1 MSSYRLNRSNGLSKS
16 SSHKDFLIPYELNDY
31 NKVYLPLIKI
41 NQQAEILS
49 NKIDKTNRIKDEI
62 LSSKYKLYN
71 NRGIYNNYNYYRN
84 KFKDSWDNFYKRKE
98 REKRRKKIYK
108 IIKDEPY
115 ISSEEEDDDEI
126 FRKGMINKIEDKI
139 KLKQYLPAKRDLA
152 KLMFRVNDNINE
164 RIDKNSYLLSK
175 NIINL
180 ENGYGEL
187 KDMIQNKINKL
198 ERKQE
203 EDFYDLRLYFKLRAQ
218 REKDKF
224 DNNKL
229 ILENGND
236 VYQVNNNIEDN
247 YNYKANMKDNIEKL
261 QTYEITKRIQ
271 NIPNL
276 FDNII
281 TNIEQIR
288 KQRKKEKND
297 FLLNFNNQINDY
309 YKNAYENIDDDL
321 IGEKNKYNK
330 YNKYNDYAYN
340 LDNYNDS
347 FMGYEDTF
355 LTASSQN
362 YFNNKYRYS
371 KSKPRTEY
379 RRNNKKDMLS
389 MSKSDIL
396 SLKNNLIPLSYQN
409 PKKNKM
415 NLNDDDDSLTANDLK
430 EIYKQKNATKN
441 ILERKKNEINSNK
454 EISIKE
460 NKTINKSKESK
471 EKKETNKKE
480 DSDDDVVVVE
490 SDADKTK
497 SQKKETKNEEK
508 EKSEENNNNIEK
520 KEEINNNIEKKEEI
534 NNNIEKKEEVNNNI
548 EKKEEVNN
556 NIEKKEDNSEEGK
569 EEKEKSEEG
578 GNKEGNDDDENN
590 DENENDDE
598 NNEENEND
606 NEN

>member
-1 MSSYRLNRSNGLSKS
+1 MSSYKLNRSNGLSKS
-16 SSHKDFLIPYELNDY
+16 SSQPNYLIPYELNDY

-62 LSSKYKLYN
+62 LASKYKLYN
-71 NRGIYNNYNYYRN
+71 NRGINNNYNYYRN

-98 REKRRKKIYK
+98 REKRRKRIYK

-115 ISSEEEDDDEI
+115 ISSEEEEDDEI
-126 FRKGMINKIEDKI
+126 FRSNYKPNKIEDKI

-152 KLMFRVNDNINE
+152 KLMFRINDNINE

-203 EDFYDLRLYFKLRAQ
+203 EDFYDLRLYFKRRAQ

-236 VYQVNNNIEDN
+236 TYIVNNNIEDS
-247 YNYKANMKDNIEKL
+247 YNYKPNMKNNIEKL
-261 QTYEITKRIQ
+261 QTYEIAKRIQ

-276 FDNII
+276 FDNMIKD
-281 TNIEQIR
+281 IEEIR
-288 KQRKKEKND
+288 KQRKKEKSD

-309 YKNAYENIDDDL
+309 YENIYENIDDDL
-321 IGEKNKYNK
+321 IGEKHKYNE
-330 YNKYNDYAYN
+330 YTYN

-347 FMGYEDTF
+347 FMGFEDTF
-355 LTASSQN
+355 LTGNTYN
-362 YFNNKYRYS
+362 YYNNKYRNG
-371 KSKPRTEY
+371 KPRTEY
-379 RRNNKKDMLS
+379 RKNNKKDILS

-396 SLKNNLIPLSYQN
+396 SLKKNLKPLSYQT
-409 PKKNKM
+409 PKNNKI
-415 NLNDDDDSLTANDLK
+415 NLNDNDDSLTASDLK
-430 EIYKQKNATKN
+430 EIYKQKN
-441 ILERKKNEINSNK
+441 EKKNTLDKKSNKISSNK

-460 NKTINKSKESK
+460 NKIFNKSKESK

-480 DSDDDVVVVE
+480 ESDNDVVVVD
-490 SDADKTK
+490 SDDDKTK

-508 EKSEENNNNIEK
+508 D
-520 KEEINNNIEKKEEI
+520 
-534 NNNIEKKEEVNNNI
+534 KKEEVNNT
-548 EKKEEVNN
+548 EKKEENKKT
-556 NIEKKEDNSEEGK
+556 EKKEDNSDEEK
-569 EEKEKSEEG
+569 EESEKSEEEG
-578 GNKEGNDDDENN
+578 SKENKNDDEN
-590 DENENDDE
+590 NDDE
-598 NNEENEND
+598 NNEENE
-606 NEN
+606 E

>member
-1 MSSYRLNRSNGLSKS
+1 MSSYRINRSNGLSKS
-16 SSHKDFLIPYELNDY
+16 SSQPNYLIPYELNDY

-62 LSSKYKLYN
+62 LASKYKLYN
-71 NRGIYNNYNYYRN
+71 NRGINNNYNYYRN

-108 IIKDEPY
+108 IIKDEEPYY
-115 ISSEEEDDDEI
+115 ISSEEENDDEI
-126 FRKGMINKIEDKI
+126 FRKGMLNKIEDKI

-175 NIINL
+175 NIIEL

-203 EDFYDLRLYFKLRAQ
+203 EDFYDLRLYFKRRAQ

-276 FDNII
+276 FDNAIK
-281 TNIEQIR
+281 NIERIR
-288 KQRKKEKND
+288 MQRKKEKND
-297 FLLNFNNQINDY
+297 FLLHISNQINDY
-309 YKNAYENIDDDL
+309 NENIYEDIDDDL
-321 IGEKNKYNK
+321 IGERQKYN
-330 YNKYNDYAYN
+330 NYNDYAYN

-355 LTASSQN
+355 LTGSSQN
-362 YFNNKYRYS
+362 YYINKY
-371 KSKPRTEY
+371 SKPRTDY
-379 RRNNKKDMLS
+379 KRNSKKDMLS
-389 MSKSDIL
+389 MSKSNVL
-396 SLKNNLIPLSYQN
+396 SLKKNLKPLSYQSQ
-409 PKKNKM
+409 KKNKM
-415 NLNDDDDSLTANDLK
+415 NLNDNDDSLTASDLK
-430 EIYKQKNATKN
+430 EIYKQKIKKKN
-441 ILERKKNEINSNK
+441 TLEKKRNEINSNK

-490 SDADKTK
+490 SDDDKTK

-508 EKSEENNNNIEK
+508 EKSEENNNKEKEKEKKEEVNENIEK
-520 KEEINNNIEKKEEI
+520 KEENKTIEKKEDNNSEEEKEEVNENIEKKEE
-534 NNNIEKKEEVNNNI
+534 NKT
-548 EKKEEVNN
+548 
-556 NIEKKEDNSEEGK
+556 IEKKEDNNNEEEK
-569 EEKEKSEEG
+569 EENEKSEEEG
-578 GNKEGNDDDENN
+578 DKESNNN
-590 DENENDDE
+590 DED
-598 NNEENEND
+598 NEENED
-606 NEN
+606 EN

>member
-1 MSSYRLNRSNGLSKS
+1 MSSYRINRSNGLSKS
-16 SSHKDFLIPYELNDY
+16 SSQPNYLIPYELNDY

-62 LSSKYKLYN
+62 LASKYKLYN
-71 NRGIYNNYNYYRN
+71 NRGINNNYNYYRN

-98 REKRRKKIYK
+98 REKRRKRIYK
-108 IIKDEPY
+108 IIKDEEPYY
-115 ISSEEEDDDEI
+115 ISSEEENDDEI
-126 FRKGMINKIEDKI
+126 FRKGMLNKIEDKI

-175 NIINL
+175 NIIEL
-180 ENGYGEL
+180 EKGYGEL

-203 EDFYDLRLYFKLRAQ
+203 EDFYDLRLYFKRRAQ

-276 FDNII
+276 FDNAIK
-281 TNIEQIR
+281 NIERIR
-288 KQRKKEKND
+288 MQRKKEKND
-297 FLLNFNNQINDY
+297 FLLHISNQINDY
-309 YKNAYENIDDDL
+309 NENIYEDIDDDL
-321 IGEKNKYNK
+321 IGERQKYN
-330 YNKYNDYAYN
+330 NYNDYAYN

-355 LTASSQN
+355 LTGSSQN
-362 YFNNKYRYS
+362 YYINKY
-371 KSKPRTEY
+371 SKPRTNY
-379 RRNNKKDMLS
+379 KRNSKKDMLS
-389 MSKSDIL
+389 MSKSNVL
-396 SLKNNLIPLSYQN
+396 SLKKNLKPLSYQSQ
-409 PKKNKM
+409 KKNRM
-415 NLNDDDDSLTANDLK
+415 NLNDDDSLTASDLK
-430 EIYKQKNATKN
+430 EIYKQKIKKKN
-441 ILERKKNEINSNK
+441 TLEKKRNEINSNK

-490 SDADKTK
+490 SDDDKTK

-508 EKSEENNNNIEK
+508 EKSKENNNKEKEKEKKEEVNENIEK
-520 KEEINNNIEKKEEI
+520 KEENKT
-534 NNNIEKKEEVNNNI
+534 
-548 EKKEEVNN
+548 
-556 NIEKKEDNSEEGK
+556 IEKKEDNNNEEEK
-569 EEKEKSEEG
+569 EEKEENEKSEEEG
-578 GNKEGNDDDENN
+578 DKESN
-590 DENENDDE
+590 NDDE
-598 NNEENEND
+598 DNEENKDEN
-606 NEN
+606 

>member
-1 MSSYRLNRSNGLSKS
+1 MSSYKLNRSNGLSKS
-16 SSHKDFLIPYELNDY
+16 SSQPNYLIPYELNDY

-62 LSSKYKLYN
+62 LASKYKLYN
-71 NRGIYNNYNYYRN
+71 NRGINNNYNYYRN

-98 REKRRKKIYK
+98 REKRRKRIYK

-115 ISSEEEDDDEI
+115 YISSEEENDDEI
-126 FRKGMINKIEDKI
+126 FRKGMLNKIEDKI

-175 NIINL
+175 NIIEL
-180 ENGYGEL
+180 EKGYGEL

-203 EDFYDLRLYFKLRAQ
+203 EDFYDLRLYFKRRAQ

-276 FDNII
+276 FDNAIK
-281 TNIEQIR
+281 NIERIR
-288 KQRKKEKND
+288 MQRKKEKND
-297 FLLNFNNQINDY
+297 FLLHISNQINDY
-309 YKNAYENIDDDL
+309 NENIYEDIDDDL
-321 IGEKNKYNK
+321 IGERQKYN
-330 YNKYNDYAYN
+330 NYNDYAYN

-355 LTASSQN
+355 LTGSSQN
-362 YFNNKYRYS
+362 YYINKY
-371 KSKPRTEY
+371 SKPRTDY
-379 RRNNKKDMLS
+379 KRNSKKDMLS
-389 MSKSDIL
+389 MSKSNVL
-396 SLKNNLIPLSYQN
+396 SLKKNLKPLSYQSQ
-409 PKKNKM
+409 KKNKM
-415 NLNDDDDSLTANDLK
+415 NLNDNDDSLTASDLK
-430 EIYKQKNATKN
+430 EIYNWETEIISLICEVPSKN
-441 ILERKKNEINSNK
+441 IKRWLKFGYIRKKGGGRKCKNPNLETNLINW
-454 EISIKE
+454 
-460 NKTINKSKESK
+460 INKS
-471 EKKETNKKE
+471 
-480 DSDDDVVVVE
+480 
-490 SDADKTK
+490 
-497 SQKKETKNEEK
+497 
-508 EKSEENNNNIEK
+508 
-520 KEEINNNIEKKEEI
+520 INNNFFPNSSDIRKKALELASDVSFLASKTWLEKFKRKYNIIYIPKKDCILIEKIGYKEWRKI
-534 NNNIEKKEEVNNNI
+534 KNLNN
-548 EKKEEVNN
+548 
-556 NIEKKEDNSEEGK
+556 
-569 EEKEKSEEG
+569 
-578 GNKEGNDDDENN
+578 
-590 DENENDDE
+590 
-598 NNEENEND
+598 
-606 NEN
+606 